1 MSLKLKT
8 STSAQFFATENEWI
22 ADVMEML
29 QTRQIGIV
37 GIVYVRVY
45 IHSYGYIYIYIYTV
59 YQCKY
64 IYIYMYRNQMES
76 VVFEKVVRPS
86 HHP

>member
-45 IHSYGYIYIYIYTV
+45 IHSYGYIYIYTV
-59 YQCKY
+59 YQCK
-64 IYIYMYRNQMES
+64 YIYMYRNQMES